1 MTAHQTVEI
10 NSIDTV
16 LRELVPLIEEVQRT
30 LQSGLENDRAV
41 ADAGE
46 VARRLAEIRGTLQL
60 LDLTGPA
67 TLSAEMRALANAIAE
82 GDVEQVDS
90 ALESLLKAV
99 FRLPDYLDR
108 LRSGHRDVPT
118 VLLPLINELRRARG
132 EAELDERAVFF
143 PQLERKPAA
152 PGVGEDDA
160 ALQATARRLRPR
172 FQRALLG
179 WYRGGDVERHL
190 GELGGILQEL
200 AGATGS
206 PAAVRLWSICGALTE
221 SLADQGLEGDNAIKV
236 LMGRVERLL
245 SRLVREGAPA
255 LESGIP
261 LELLR
266 NLLYYVARSGSDTA
280 RVREVKRAY
289 QLDELLPGSEA
300 HADFEGPNRDL
311 LGVVGDG
318 IREDLAQIKDA
329 VELYVHSD
337 SSGGDTLQGLPERL
351 HQVAETFAMLGL
363 QEAHDTLDDE
373 ADVLAR
379 IDGFDAGEADQR
391 LQALADV
398 LLQVEN
404 DLTALQSG
412 RPAGA
417 AQDPD
422 ALSIRALPD
431 SEYRPLLSGLV
442 AASLDDLA
450 RVREAIG
457 VYCDDPE
464 AGREA
469 VAEAPNLLDEV
480 HGAIAIL
487 PLASALPLIEAL
499 GRYVRS
505 QFVGRGSAADEQ
517 TQMLLAD
524 VVAGLEYYLEAV
536 DHDRAGMT
544 HLLESANRAMA
555 ALESGGEPETHTE
568 DDQVVIEAPL
578 EAPEADAEPLAG
590 DGADWGEADHH
601 PDAGLEW
608 ETPAE
613 AGADGAGDGADTS
626 APPDQPETPGA
637 GDPDPGDRSTGLD
650 GTELDDIGLE
660 DIELADL
667 NAGTDETGA
676 ADPALDG
683 GQASAGDVDGSDGAA
698 ETGTDAAPPH
708 AATDDVPPSGGDGAV
723 EAPGVVPVDE
733 AGAVHGGDPR
743 GTGIDPGASG
753 SSQLAILGE
762 DADDEIVEVF
772 VEEALGELDKIN
784 ENLPR
789 WKADPGDEEPL
800 IIVRRAYHTL
810 KGGGRLIGAELI
822 GEFSW
827 SMENMLNRVIDQ
839 SIDPTP
845 AVSDTLDEAA
855 AALPQLIEQLQ
866 GNRAPI
872 AGIDDLIERAHA
884 LSRGEQG
891 PPPSGG
897 DGSGDGPDG
906 GGTGHH
912 SDGPESSGGD
922 APVSGAGPSGDGG
935 ARAAVHGTITEAV
948 AGHAMPDYSDG
959 VDDHPALERSG
970 IVVSE
975 ADDGPGQSA
984 PMESA
989 GEPTD
994 DPQDATAAEGDASG
1008 DETAGSLDAVSGTG
1022 NEPATGP
1029 ANEDQQASAGDGSS
1043 AGEADAGAG
1052 TTVERAAPEAGSAG
1066 GAPTPHAS
1074 GDPLTDIFLREAAG
1088 HQAVLHRELGHVGD
1102 DTGAL
1107 QANDDIVRALHTLVG
1122 SAQTVEADTVADLAV
1137 RMERIVKA
1145 RQDQHDQL
1153 DADTVMLF
1161 QQTLKRVDDAL
1172 AALAGGETVASDD
1185 LLGRLDSVLEEV
1197 EQARAARDESE
1208 SELLDIFIEEGDEIL
1223 ETCDRAVAQWR
1234 EAPDDTRV
1242 IPDLQRGLHT
1252 LKGGARMANFPP
1264 IADLTHEVES
1274 LIDAVADGDCNLSED
1289 VFDLLQEAVDALT
1302 VLLEQAR
1309 NRNDVSRIDWL
1320 VEDLRTLREQQGGG
1334 SDRRSEAPAAPAAA
1348 QTTGGDPSTG
1358 EAGDDARDAERAGSP
1373 EATDRPEPTE
1383 AMASGSTGG
1392 ESRASEPATTSSAG
1406 PEQIRV
1412 QSDLLDNLVNFAGEV
1427 SIYHSRINE
1436 QLGQYRFNIQE
1447 FDQTVNRLRAQLRD
1461 MENETESQI
1470 RYSHAV
1476 EREQEPEEGER
1487 EAGFDPLE
1495 FDRYTRLHELSR
1507 SLSESVGDL
1516 DSLKEI
1522 LDNVT
1527 RDAETL
1533 LLQQSRVSSELQD
1546 GLMQTRMV
1554 RFDGLRARLARVVR
1568 QTAGTVGK
1576 KVQMEMSGGELEVDR
1591 SIQERIVAP
1600 LEHVLRNAVSHGI
1613 ESPEKRRANGKPEQ
1627 GTIRL
1632 DLHRGGTDIVIDI
1645 SDDGGGIDPAAV
1657 RRNAIEKGLID
1668 ADDDRHDN
1676 EVIKLILET
1685 GFSTADEV
1693 TQISGRGVGMDVVD
1707 AEIRRLG
1714 GTLGI
1719 QTELGSGTRFTV
1731 RLPVT
1736 LAINQAVM
1744 VQAGDDTYAIP
1755 IASIEGV
1762 AQVAAGDLKA
1772 YYVDPTQP
1780 YHYAGNDYRVQHL
1793 GTMLGTSEPRLE
1805 NEEVSYPVIMIRAGD
1820 DRVALHVDGLV
1831 GRREVVV
1838 KPLGAPL
1845 NMLPGISGATI
1856 MADGA
1861 VVLILDI
1868 GGLLRT
1874 EQRFVASVGS
1884 RAEAADDADTAEAL
1898 DAGQVGEG
1906 ARTARTVLV
1915 VDDSITIRKVTN
1927 RILERNGI
1935 TVATA
1940 KDGVDALSWMTH
1952 TVPDLILLDI
1962 EMPRMDGYEVATYVR
1977 GDERLADVPI
1987 IMITS
1992 RTGEKH
1998 RERAEGIGVNRY
2010 LGKPYQEAELME
2022 HINAVLDERTRSG
2035 EPA

>member
-46 VARRLAEIRGTLQL
+46 VARRLAEIRGTLQI
-60 LDLTGPA
+60 LDLTGPS
-67 TLSAEMRALANAIAE
+67 TLAAEMQALANAIAE
-82 GDVEQVDS
+82 GGVDQVDS
-90 ALESLLKAV
+90 ALEVLLKAV
-99 FRLPDYLDR
+99 FKLPDYLDR
-108 LRSGHRDVPT
+108 IRSGRRDVPA

-132 EAELDERAVFF
+132 EEELDERAVFF
-143 PQLERKPAA
+143 PHLESKPAA
-152 PGVGEDDA
+152 SGASDDDA
-160 ALQATARRLRPR
+160 ALQAAASRLRPR

-190 GELGGILQEL
+190 RELGSVLQEL

-221 SLADQGLEGDNAIKV
+221 SLADQGLEGDNSIKV

-245 SRLVREGAPA
+245 SRLVREGATA

-289 QLDELLPGSEA
+289 QLDELLPDSEA
-300 HADFEGPNRDL
+300 RADFEGPNREL

-318 IREDLAQIKDA
+318 IRDDLAQIKDA
-329 VELYVHSD
+329 VELSVHSD
-337 SSGGDTLQGLPERL
+337 GPGGDTLEGLPERL
-351 HQVAETFAMLGL
+351 QQVAETFSMLGL
-363 QEAHDTLDDE
+363 QDAHETLSNE

-379 IDGFDAGEADQR
+379 IGEFETGEADQR

-398 LLQVEN
+398 LLRVEN

-412 RPAGA
+412 RPRDA
-417 AQDPD
+417 ADDPD
-422 ALSIRALPD
+422 ALPIRALPD
-431 SEYRPLLSGLV
+431 SEYRPLLSGVV
-442 AASLDDLA
+442 AASLDDLS

-457 VYCDDPE
+457 AYCDDPE

-469 VAEAPNLLDEV
+469 VAEVPDLLDEV
-480 HGAIAIL
+480 HGAIAVL
-487 PLASALPLIEAL
+487 PLESALPLVEAL
-499 GRYVRS
+499 GRYVRAE
-505 QFVGRGSAADEQ
+505 FVGRGSAANEQ
-517 TQMLLAD
+517 TQVLLAD

-555 ALESGGEPETHTE
+555 ALESGGEPETYAE
-568 DDQVVIEAPL
+568 DDQVVIEAPP
-578 EAPEADAEPLAG
+578 EAGDTEAAESGTADAVASGTAPEWSPADGVADEDAGDVSTGSEPGQDAASGADVPDPGEVEIDDIDLAG
-590 DGADWGEADHH
+590 LD
-601 PDAGLEW
+601 
-608 ETPAE
+608 
-613 AGADGAGDGADTS
+613 AGAD
-626 APPDQPETPGA
+626 EVE
-637 GDPDPGDRSTGLD
+637 R
-650 GTELDDIGLE
+650 
-660 DIELADL
+660 
-667 NAGTDETGA
+667 DETGA
-676 ADPALDG
+676 DVTVLDG
-683 GQASAGDVDGSDGAA
+683 DAEHASGGAVGAFDGEGESVEAHAAADGHAAAAAPDGEAPADEPGPGPEEHGAAVEVADAGDQRAA
-698 ETGTDAAPPH
+698 
-708 AATDDVPPSGGDGAV
+708 
-723 EAPGVVPVDE
+723 
-733 AGAVHGGDPR
+733 
-743 GTGIDPGASG
+743 GIDPGASG
-753 SSQLAILGE
+753 SSQLAILGD

-789 WKADPGDEEPL
+789 WKANPGDEEAL
-800 IIVRRAYHTL
+800 IVVRRAYHTL

-827 SMENMLNRVIDQ
+827 SMENMLNRVIDH
-839 SIDPTP
+839 SIDPTS

-891 PPPSGG
+891 PPPTGGGGSGG
-897 DGSGDGPDG
+897 GSG
-906 GGTGHH
+906 GGTGGQTGTPG
-912 SDGPESSGGD
+912 SAGGTTP
-922 APVSGAGPSGDGG
+922 AAGAAPSGDGG
-935 ARAAVHGTITEAV
+935 ARATAEAMTADAAVDEEMAVSPDAPGDDPPTEEPGIV
-948 AGHAMPDYSDG
+948 ASDG
-959 VDDHPALERSG
+959 DDR
-970 IVVSE
+970 
-975 ADDGPGQSA
+975 PGQSDPMTSSDMPTDEPKEWPVPEPA
-984 PMESA
+984 PASPAAESA
-989 GEPTD
+989 GSNEED
-994 DPQDATAAEGDASG
+994 G
-1008 DETAGSLDAVSGTG
+1008 GSLDAGSGTG
-1022 NEPATGP
+1022 DDSATGP
-1029 ANEDQQASAGDGSS
+1029 SNGDQPEAAQAASSGS
-1043 AGEADAGAG
+1043 EAGAG
-1052 TTVERAAPEAGSAG
+1052 SDTTGGQDAPETDG
-1066 GAPTPHAS
+1066 GAEAITPRAS

-1088 HQAVLHRELGHVGD
+1088 HQAVLHRELGHAGD
-1102 DTGAL
+1102 GTGAL
-1107 QANDDIVRALHTLVG
+1107 QANDDVVRALHTLVG
-1122 SAQTVEADTVADLAV
+1122 SAQTVEADTVAELTA

-1145 RQDQHDQL
+1145 RRDHDYQL
-1153 DADTVMLF
+1153 DAETVALF
-1161 QQTLKRVDDAL
+1161 QETLARVDDAL
-1172 AALAGGETVASDD
+1172 AALASGETVVADE
-1185 LLGRLDSVLEEV
+1185 LFARLDSALDEV
-1197 EQARAARDESE
+1197 ERARATRDEGE

-1223 ETCDRAVAQWR
+1223 ETCDRAVARWR
-1234 EAPDDTRV
+1234 EDPDDTHV

-1274 LIDAVADGDCNLSED
+1274 LIDAIADGACNLSED

-1320 VEDLRTLREQQGGG
+1320 VDDLRTLREQQGGG
-1334 SDRRSEAPAAPAAA
+1334 ADQRSEAIAASQADTANDAGTSTEAADED
-1348 QTTGGDPSTG
+1348 TG
-1358 EAGDDARDAERAGSP
+1358 DAESATGP
-1373 EATDRPEPTE
+1373 EAPREARERPE
-1383 AMASGSTGG
+1383 
-1392 ESRASEPATTSSAG
+1392 ASEPAATASPGSD
-1406 PEQIRV
+1406 QIRV

-1476 EREQEPEEGER
+1476 EREQEPETGER

-1568 QTAGTVGK
+1568 QTASTVGK

-1613 ESPEKRRANGKPEQ
+1613 ESPEKRRAGGKPEQ

-1645 SDDGGGIDPAAV
+1645 TDDGGGIDPAAI
-1657 RRNAIEKGLID
+1657 RRKGIEKGLID
-1668 ADDDRHDN
+1668 ADDERDDN

-1685 GFSTADEV
+1685 GFSTADEI

-1762 AQVAAGDLKA
+1762 AQVTAGDLKG
-1772 YYVDPTQP
+1772 YYVDPSQF

-1793 GTMLGTSEPRLE
+1793 GSLLGTSEPRLE
-1805 NEEVSYPVIMIRAGD
+1805 SEEISYPVIMIRAGD

-1874 EQRFVASVGS
+1874 EQRFVASAGPRMEAVGE
-1884 RAEAADDADTAEAL
+1884 AETAE
-1898 DAGQVGEG
+1898 GEEASEG
-1906 ARTARTVLV
+1906 VQKTAPTVLV

-1940 KDGVDALSWMTH
+1940 KDGVDALSWMGH

-1977 GDERLADVPI
+1977 GDERLAEVPI

-1992 RTGEKH
+1992 RTGDKH

-2010 LGKPYQEAELME
+2010 LGKPYQETELME
-2022 HINAVLDERTRSG
+2022 HINAVLNERTVAG
-2035 EPA
+2035 ESA